1 MFKKCL
7 KYDLRA
13 VWKVWWILAVSVTG
27 LCIVG
32 SLGLRFFIQNVSMG
46 EEPVSTPIMIG
57 SIFAMLLF
65 IASIIALIAFVVV
78 TFILVYYRYY
88 KNLFTDEGY
97 LTFTLPVRR
106 QTLYLSKTLNA
117 LIWEVASVVVVVLNV
132 LFALLVVPPS
142 ADGLINPVAYRGLS
156 EFLQELWEVAG
167 TWTLVFGLEVLILL
181 LLYGLFFCGLVQMC
195 VTIGSVVAKKHKL
208 LAAVGIYYLVN
219 MVLSFITQFVSLF
232 GMAGLVESMVY
243 LMENHSFHVCM
254 GIISLALLLGC
265 VMLAV
270 VAMILHFI
278 TLGQLERKLNL
289 A

>member
-132 LFALLVVPPS
+132 LFALLVVPP
-142 ADGLINPVAYRGLS
+142 
-156 EFLQELWEVAG
+156 
-167 TWTLVFGLEVLILL
+167 
-181 LLYGLFFCGLVQMC
+181 
-195 VTIGSVVAKKHKL
+195 
-208 LAAVGIYYLVN
+208 
-219 MVLSFITQFVSLF
+219 
-232 GMAGLVESMVY
+232 
-243 LMENHSFHVCM
+243 
-254 GIISLALLLGC
+254 
-265 VMLAV
+265 
-270 VAMILHFI
+270 
-278 TLGQLERKLNL
+278 
-289 A
+289 

>member
-13 VWKVWWILAVSVTG
+13 VWKVWWILAVYVTG

-142 ADGLINPVAYRGLS
+142 ADGLIDPVAYQELGA
-156 EFLQELWEVAG
+156 FLQGLWEVAG
-167 TWTLVFGLEVLILL
+167 AWTLVFGLEALILL

-195 VTIGSVVAKKHKL
+195 ITIGSVVAKKHKL

-243 LMENHSFHVCM
+243 LMENHSFHVYM